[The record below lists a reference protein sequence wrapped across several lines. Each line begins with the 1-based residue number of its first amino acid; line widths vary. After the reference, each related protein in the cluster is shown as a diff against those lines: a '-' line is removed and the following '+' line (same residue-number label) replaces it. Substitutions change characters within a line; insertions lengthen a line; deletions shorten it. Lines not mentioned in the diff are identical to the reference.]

1 MKINRKIETFL
12 DYLFNLVKKYNLE
25 SFSRRLLYF
34 WCAFFETLIV
44 ESLFPEKIIETQSS
58 VTVLGKRMCDFICR
72 PRMINKDQKW
82 AMVMAENR
90 KRKEKKPKN
99 RKLHV
104 DKYLG

>member
-12 DYLFNLVKKYNLE
+12 DYLFNPVKKYNLE

-72 PRMINKDQKW
+72 PRMINILILFQAKTTATRIK
-82 AMVMAENR
+82 
-90 KRKEKKPKN
+90 
-99 RKLHV
+99 
-104 DKYLG
+104 